1 MTENDQKQL
10 NDQEIEQVTGGDEG
24 GGATGSWPKYVCP
37 VCHGDVIPVRTMPM
51 NSNHITIKYGCN
63 TCGHLWL
70 QKELIEEQ

>member
-10 NDQEIEQVTGGDEG
+10 NDQEIEQVSGGEG

-70 QKELIEEQ
+70 QKELVEEQ

>member
-10 NDQEIEQVTGGDEG
+10 NDQEIEQVSGGEG
-24 GGATGSWPKYVCP
+24 GGATGTWPKYVCP

-51 NSNHITIKYGCN
+51 NSCHITIKYGCN